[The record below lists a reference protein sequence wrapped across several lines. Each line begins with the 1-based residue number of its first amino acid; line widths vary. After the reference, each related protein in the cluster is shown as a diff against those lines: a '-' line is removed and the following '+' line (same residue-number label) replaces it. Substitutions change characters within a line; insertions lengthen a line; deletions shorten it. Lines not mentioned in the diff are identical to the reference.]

1 MTDFLREVDEEYRR
15 SQAEQVW
22 KKYGSVII
30 ALCVV
35 LVAGV
40 AGWRYFDWQ
49 KQQAAAAA
57 GGRFD
62 AALQQLSSPNAAE
75 GEAAMAKIAGESDGI
90 YRRLAELRVA
100 GEIAKRDPVAALRS
114 LDTLANDTTLSSDF
128 RDLARLRAATIA
140 VDRETLA
147 DVERR
152 LVPLTSA
159 TNPWRFQAL
168 ELQAAA
174 AMKADAKDKARQFL
188 DQIIIDRAA
197 PPGVKARA
205 ELLIGLTR

>member
-22 KKYGSVII
+22 KKYGGLIV
-30 ALCVV
+30 ALCVL

-57 GGRFD
+57 GARFD
-62 AALQQLSSPNAAE
+62 AALQQLASPNAAE
-75 GEAAMAKIAGESDGI
+75 GEAAMARIAGESDGI

-100 GEIAKRDPVAALRS
+100 GEMAKRDPAAALQS
-114 LDTLANDTTLSSDF
+114 LDKLAAETTLSADF
-128 RDLARLRAATIA
+128 RDLARLRAATIS
-140 VDRETLA
+140 VDREPLA

-152 LVPLTSA
+152 LAPLTSA

-174 AMKADAKDKARQFL
+174 AMKADSKDKARQFL

>member
-22 KKYGSVII
+22 KTYGGLII
-30 ALCVV
+30 AFCVL

-62 AALQQLSSPNAAE
+62 AALQQLASPNAAE
-75 GEAAMAKIAGESDGI
+75 GEAAMARIAGETDGI
-90 YRRLAELRVA
+90 YRRLAELRLA
-100 GEIAKRDPVAALRS
+100 GELAKRDPAAALQS
-114 LDTLANDTTLSSDF
+114 LDKLAGDTTLSADL

-140 VDRETLA
+140 VDREALA

-152 LVPLTSA
+152 LMPLTSA

-174 AMKADAKDKARQFL
+174 AMKVDAKDKARQFL